1 MKKVFYYL
9 AFLPFMTGLV
19 SCNNNDDPN
28 PEDGTPEVTTLGAYI
43 VNTGNWGQNDATI
56 QWYDLKKGTVS
67 EDIYNQ
73 QNNKGIGDLQ
83 DLCVYGSKLYAISTS
98 SSKIEILEKNGKIIK
113 TILMNNDAGQSKYPR
128 YATAGDGFVFITA
141 QDGTVSKLD
150 TLSLE
155 IIKEGKYEGKP
166 EGLSYYKGKLFVNKS
181 NYDMDGSGNKVY
193 VINAETMEKIK
204 DIEVVLN
211 PYTQNIVGDDGK
223 IYVVSAGNYPT
234 AEQPENERVYSTLQ
248 RINPETYEV
257 EKLFKARYITNRG
270 DKMYIIYS
278 EYNFQDRA
286 KCFVYDIKTKKESN
300 FIDIKEVNNPGG
312 IIAVPNSDD
321 VYIISNPYGQLSEVY
336 VYDGNGKFKS
346 KFETG
351 AYTTNVKFLIE

>member
-9 AFLPFMTGLV
+9 AFLPFMIGLV

-113 TILMNNDAGQSKYPR
+113 TIPMVNNANQPKSTR
-128 YATAGDGFVFITA
+128 YAAAGDGYVFITA

-150 TLSLE
+150 TLSME
-155 IIKEGKYEGKP
+155 IIKEGKYEGKL

-181 NYDMDGSGNKVY
+181 DYDMDGSGNMVY

-211 PYTQNIVGDDGK
+211 PYTQNIVGSDGN
-223 IYVVSAGNYPT
+223 IYVVSAGNYST
-234 AEQPENERVYSTLQ
+234 EAQPEDERIYSTLQ
-248 RINPETYEV
+248 KINPQTYEV
-257 EKLFKARYITNRG
+257 EELCNASYITNRG

-300 FIDIKEVNNPGG
+300 FIDIKEVNTPGG
-312 IIAVPNSDD
+312 IIADPNSGD

-336 VYDGNGKFKS
+336 IYDENGNFKS

-351 AYTTNVKFLIE
+351 TYTTNVKFVTE